1 MKTKLLAIA
10 AFAVAA
16 SGCSTIANGKHQAV
30 DFATVDASGAAIEG
44 ASCQV
49 TGGRDGA
56 VNEQFATPANVQI
69 RRAKAAI
76 NVECAKDGYAV
87 AKRTVESKMEGT
99 TGGNV
104 VAGGFVG
111 LGVDAMTGAMFKYPD
126 TIMLTLEQAGAA
138 AMEKMDSMASTGEP
152 IAK

>member
-1 MKTKLLAIA
+1 MNTKLLLLA
-10 AFAVAA
+10 AAAVAMT
-16 SGCSTIANGKHQAV
+16 GCSTIANGKNQSV
-30 DFATVDASGAAIEG
+30 DFTTGAVEG
-44 ASCQV
+44 ANCLV

-56 VNEQFATPANVQI
+56 VREEFQTPATVPI

-76 NVECAKDGYAV
+76 DVECSKAGYQTAS
-87 AKRTVESKMEGT
+87 RRVESKMEGT

-126 TIMLTLEQAGAA
+126 TILLE
-138 AMEKMDSMASTGEP
+138 MDPVEGSATDMGEP
-152 IAK
+152 IAR

>member
-1 MKTKLLAIA
+1 MKLKLILALA
-10 AFAVAA
+10 ASVSL

-30 DFATVDASGAAIEG
+30 QFTTADVEGAA
-44 ASCQV
+44 CKV

-56 VNEQFATPANVQI
+56 VSLDFVTPAEVQV

-76 NVECAKDGYAV
+76 DVECSKDGYETAT
-87 AKRTVESKMEGT
+87 RTVESKMEGS

-126 TIMLTLEQAGAA
+126 TIVL
-138 AMEKMDSMASTGEP
+138 KMKPVSVASPTVTGEP
-152 IAK
+152 IS